1 MERECEQEHERERK
15 CERKIEIEEI
25 ARGLI
30 AAAWR
35 FYDARFQTGNGGNL
49 SARYP
54 GKDWMIVKGTDVAF
68 AEISEETLIIADFD
82 GNVISGS
89 VKPSK
94 ESLLHGALYKKLPC
108 VNAIMHC
115 HSPWATGWASTG
127 QPLEFAT
134 YHSALKLKGE
144 IAVFDSGTYAVPA
157 EFFPVILAHFDRWP
171 EAKAFLLKGH
181 GQVALGKNIT
191 DAAYN
196 AELVE
201 ETAQIAVIARLLRGK
216 N

>member
-1 MERECEQEHERERK
+1 MEHA
-15 CERKIEIEEI
+15 IEEI
-25 ARGLI
+25 IQDLI
-30 AAAWR
+30 QMAKR
-35 FYDARFQTGNGGNL
+35 FHDACFQTGNGGNL

-68 AEISEETLIIADFD
+68 SEVSEETLVITDFE

-89 VKPSK
+89 IKASK
-94 ESLLHGALYKKLPC
+94 EALLHGALYKRLPEAK
-108 VNAIMHC
+108 AIMHC

-127 QPLEFAT
+127 KPLEFAT

-144 IAVFDSGTYAVPA
+144 VAVFDSGTYAVLVD
-157 EFFPVILAHFDRWP
+157 FFPVILAHFDRCP

-181 GQVALGKNIT
+181 GQVTIGKNIK

-201 ETAQIAVIARLLRGK
+201 ETAQIAVIARLLNGSV
-216 N
+216 

>member
-1 MERECEQEHERERK
+1 MEREV
-15 CERKIEIEEI
+15 EEI
-25 ARGLI
+25 MQDLAFM
-30 AAAWR
+30 AKR
-35 FYDARFQTGNGGNL
+35 FHDACFQTGNGGNL

-68 AEISEETLIIADFD
+68 SEVSEKTLVITDFE

-89 VKPSK
+89 IKASK
-94 ESLLHGALYKKLPC
+94 EALLHGALYKRLPETK
-108 VNAIMHC
+108 AIMHC

-127 QPLEFAT
+127 KPLEFAT

-144 IAVFDSGTYAVPA
+144 VAVFDSGTYAVPVD
-157 EFFPVILAHFDRWP
+157 FFPVILAHFDLYP

-181 GQVALGKNIT
+181 GQITVGKNIR

-201 ETAQIAVIARLLRGK
+201 ETAQIAVIARLLREK
-216 N
+216 V

>member
-1 MERECEQEHERERK
+1 MEHEIK
-15 CERKIEIEEI
+15 EIMQD
-25 ARGLI
+25 LI
-30 AAAWR
+30 AAAKR
-35 FYDARFQTGNGGNL
+35 FYDACFQTGNGGNL

-54 GKDWMIVKGTDVAF
+54 GKDLMVVKGTEVAF
-68 AEISEETLIIADFD
+68 NELSQETLVIADFE
-82 GNVISGS
+82 GKVISGS

-94 ESLLHGALYKKLPC
+94 EALLHGALYKRLPR

-127 QPLEFAT
+127 KALDFAT
-134 YHSALKLKGE
+134 YHSAVKLKGE
-144 IAVFDSGTYAVPA
+144 VAVFDSGTYAVPPD
-157 EFFPVILAHFDRWP
+157 FFPVILAHFDRFP

-181 GQVALGKNIT
+181 GQVALGANIR
-191 DAAYN
+191 DAVYN

-201 ETAQIAVIARLLRGK
+201 ETAQIAVIAKMLRG